1 MGTRRKVAIW
11 WAQGPGVFRVIAP
24 GMGKAKDVELT
35 FTKQSQMLEFA
46 RSARLIL
53 KQAPKR
59 GVYGGDMK

>member
-1 MGTRRKVAIW
+1 MGTKRKVAIW

-53 KQAPKR
+53 KQAPNR
-59 GVYGGDMK
+59 CGYGGGMK